1 MRRLRLSVGSFV
13 LALLVPALLGTAGGP
28 GSQTTVASQAPAASQ
43 APVSQT
49 SDTPDQTREAQ
60 SIKTVCGHC
69 HNLELVLNTP
79 KSYDAWHDTVQK
91 MIDHGA
97 KGTDDQLDDVMDY
110 LHRTVTTIDVN
121 SADADELEIV
131 LNVPEKTA
139 QAIIGRR
146 NTKKF
151 TGLADLKTIPGVD
164 AATVDSKAR
173 LIFFN

>member
-1 MRRLRLSVGSFV
+1 MSRFV
-13 LALLVPALLGTAGGP
+13 IPLIAGVFTPVLLAAWVP
-28 GSQTTVASQAPAASQ
+28 GSQPPAASQ
-43 APVSQT
+43 DSGQVLSETA
-49 SDTPDQTREAQ
+49 REAQ

-110 LHRTVTTIDVN
+110 LHRTITTIDVN
-121 SADADELEIV
+121 SADVDELEIV
-131 LNVPEKTA
+131 FNVPETTA
-139 QAIIGRR
+139 QAIVNRR
-146 NTKKF
+146 KTRKF
-151 TGLADLKTIPGVD
+151 TGLADLKSVAGVGGP
-164 AATVDSKAR
+164 TVDSRAR